1 MFRAEYLTLLPSNL
15 VIVIYLILINL
26 TAFIMY
32 GVDKQ
37 KAVRHKWR
45 IPERA
50 LIGIAVFGGSL
61 GALLGMKVFHHK
73 TKHKKFSIGVPLI
86 ITVQATVFVLVLLV
100 RL

>member
-1 MFRAEYLTLLPSNL
+1 MREIQIIIVTYLM
-15 VIVIYLILINL
+15 LINL
-26 TAFIMY
+26 AAFIMY
-32 GVDKQ
+32 GMDKQ

-45 IPERA
+45 IPERT

-73 TKHKKFSIGVPLI
+73 TKHRKFTVGVPAI
-86 ITVQATVFVLVLLV
+86 IAVQVIVFVLVLIV

>member
-1 MFRAEYLTLLPSNL
+1 MREIQIIIVTYLM
-15 VIVIYLILINL
+15 LINL
-26 TAFIMY
+26 AAFIMY

-45 IPERA
+45 IPERT

-73 TKHKKFSIGVPLI
+73 TKHRKFTVGVPAI
-86 ITVQATVFVLVLLV
+86 IAVQVIVFVLVLIV

>member
-1 MFRAEYLTLLPSNL
+1 MREIQIIVVTYLM
-15 VIVIYLILINL
+15 LINL
-26 TAFIMY
+26 AAFIMY

-45 IPERA
+45 IPERT

-61 GALLGMKVFHHK
+61 GALLGMKAFHHK
-73 TKHKKFSIGVPLI
+73 TKHRKFTVGVPAI
-86 ITVQATVFVLVLLV
+86 IAVQVIVFVLVLIV